1 MDFSK
6 SDEGME
12 TLDTAI
18 TNLLSLSH
26 NKRDAL
32 MNIRASLQDV
42 EGYDASDTSK
52 VKFIHRSN
60 VLPLPN
66 SYEEAADWGSRYLKG
81 VRVYTMYPST
91 TSLYPATTT

>member
-18 TNLLSLSH
+18 TNRLSLSH
-26 NKRDAL
+26 IKRDAL

-42 EGYDASDTSK
+42 EGYDASDT
-52 VKFIHRSN
+52 R
-60 VLPLPN
+60 
-66 SYEEAADWGSRYLKG
+66 
-81 VRVYTMYPST
+81 
-91 TSLYPATTT
+91 